1 MDIFPFLWITC
12 PSSTRPTHPYLPQQ
26 AFWTAKCGGQVEPVP
41 VSLHWLLV
49 SYMYTFLATRVQAA
63 PAHLS
68 IWADL
73 PVGSGPCRGRVC
85 TCGPSFLGALA
96 LMPFFF
102 FFYNQISTW
111 LHGDLS
117 YSFGYIRNLSV
128 SSWFSVWIVPC
139 VDGFLMWLWGVG
151 EAELH
156 ILLLCHL
163 DPPLKCISLAV
174 YLGVELRIQGIPVF
188 NLLNLTFSFPNW
200 L

>member
-1 MDIFPFLWITC
+1 MWRPGGASASLSSLTASKLHVYIPCDQSPGRSSPSLYLSRPPSRQRTLQGEGLHLWTFFPRGT
-12 PSSTRPTHPYLPQQ
+12 
-26 AFWTAKCGGQVEPVP
+26 
-41 VSLHWLLV
+41 
-49 SYMYTFLATRVQAA
+49 
-63 PAHLS
+63 
-68 IWADL
+68 
-73 PVGSGPCRGRVC
+73 GPD
-85 TCGPSFLGALA
+85 A
-96 LMPFFF
+96 FFF

-151 EAELH
+151 EAELR